1 MINRRNFLRNT
12 ALLTGAVTI
21 ANGSALFAHSNRL
34 DRIGIQLYTLRSL
47 MKKSMPDTL
56 SFVAD
61 LGYKEVEFA
70 GYFDHKPTEVRK
82 MLDGAGLTAPSVH
95 VDLADVRDRLSETIA
110 AADAMG
116 HKFIVVPWLRSHERA
131 SLDQFKGY
139 VDLFNKVGE
148 ECNKAGITFAY
159 HNHTFEFDP
168 LDGVEPY
175 ELFLAKTD
183 PELVKMQL
191 DLFWTIKAGRDPITY
206 FKRFPG
212 RFPLCHV
219 KDMAANGDM
228 VNVGKGTIDFGRI
241 FAERKLAGLKHYFVE
256 HDQPVDARISAR
268 ESVETLKALS
278 F

>member
-1 MINRRNFLRNT
+1 MINRRNFLRST
-12 ALLTGAVTI
+12 AHIAGAAALV
-21 ANGSALFAHSNRL
+21 NGSTLFAKSNYL
-34 DRIGIQLYTLRSL
+34 NRIGIQLYTLRSL
-47 MKKSMPDTL
+47 MKESVPETL
-56 SFVAD
+56 NLVSS

-70 GYFDHKPTEVRK
+70 GYFDHKPTDVKK
-82 MLDGAGLTAPSVH
+82 MLNQAGLTAPSVH

-110 AADAMG
+110 TAEAIG
-116 HKFIVVPWLRSHERA
+116 HKFIVVPWLRSHERE

-139 VDLFNKVGE
+139 VELFNKVGE
-148 ECNKAGITFAY
+148 ECKKAGITFAY
-159 HNHTFEFDP
+159 HNHEFEFEP

-175 ELFLAKTD
+175 ELFLAETD
-183 PELVKMQL
+183 PDLVKMQL

-241 FAERKLAGLKHYFVE
+241 FAKSQLAGLKHYFVE
-256 HDQPVDARISAR
+256 HDQPTDARTSAK
-268 ESVETLKALS
+268 ESITTLKALT